1 MPQFERYIGID
12 YSRAE
17 TADSICNG
25 FLAYIAECN
34 GTPKQFEPPPYS
46 VKEVLGRRR
55 RLTVVIHGQAD
66 VLPPPVSFPVSECL
80 YSPAKQPSRRRSTNS
95 VRSRKSAV
103 MVWAVQS
110 IREQAQFCLPC

>member
-34 GTPKQFEPPPYS
+34 GTPKQFEPP
-46 VKEVLGRRR
+46 L
-55 RLTVVIHGQAD
+55 Q
-66 VLPPPVSFPVSECL
+66 C
-80 YSPAKQPSRRRSTNS
+80 QRSTWAAS
-95 VRSRKSAV
+95 ATDCGYSRTG
-103 MVWAVQS
+103 
-110 IREQAQFCLPC
+110 